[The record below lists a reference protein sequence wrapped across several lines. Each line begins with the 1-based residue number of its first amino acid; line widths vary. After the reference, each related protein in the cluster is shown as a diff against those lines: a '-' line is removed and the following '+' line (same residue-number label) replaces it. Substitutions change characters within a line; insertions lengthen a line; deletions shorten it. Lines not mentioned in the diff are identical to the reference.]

1 MEALGSTAMD
11 CADFVSKILARR
23 ALIRNRFIMKTM
35 AIKKWLVRAEVN
47 MDAGRYTSVVVE
59 ANTAR
64 KALIFGK
71 KKLLENHF
79 YVTNMK
85 CELLEEV
92 KK

>member
-1 MEALGSTAMD
+1 MT
-11 CADFVSKILARR
+11 
-23 ALIRNRFIMKTM
+23 
-35 AIKKWLVRAEVN
+35 IKKWRITGEVN
-47 MDAGRYTSVVVE
+47 MDASHYASVVVE

-79 YVTNMK
+79 YVTNMR
-85 CELLEEV
+85 CELLEEA